1 MAVLTV
7 GHGKPILRSRVTRM
21 AITIKLFASYRELLG
36 RSELN
41 VNAGAGTSVGALF
54 EQILGGKADP
64 ALLKATMFAV
74 NEEYV
79 SAETKVA
86 DGDRV
91 AFLPPVSGG

>member
-1 MAVLTV
+1 
-7 GHGKPILRSRVTRM
+7 M

-36 RSELN
+36 RSELT
-41 VNAGAGTSVGALF
+41 VDAEAGATVADLF
-54 EQILGGKADP
+54 EQILGGKADQ

-79 SAETKVA
+79 SAETKVS